1 MDKREKVMVSLI
13 DMDLVLYRCAC
24 STENESLDL
33 AKYRVNEL
41 LDLLVTKTEATS
53 YRAFIGGKGNFR
65 KAIFPEYKG
74 HRIQPKPVH
83 LEALREYAVNE
94 LNAEITEHE
103 METDDYLGIY
113 QQNDTVICSLDKD
126 LLQIPG
132 KHYRWAISTAK
143 WSKPEEY
150 HDITE
155 IEGLRLFYEQC
166 LKGDKADN
174 VKGVEGLGEK
184 KARKI
189 LEKCETEE
197 EMINTCLWHYP
208 SEEEFLM
215 NAQCLYI
222 LRRFD
227 DSYLK
232 RYESVFANTNTEKP
246 NESNSNE
253 V

>member
-1 MDKREKVMVSLI
+1 MVALI
-13 DMDLVLYRCAC
+13 DGDLVLYRCAC
-24 STENESLDL
+24 SAENDSFDI
-33 AKYRVNEL
+33 AKHRVNEL
-41 LDLLVTKTEATS
+41 LDLLLVKTEADS
-53 YRAFIGGKGNFR
+53 YRFFIGGKGNFR

-74 HRIQPKPVH
+74 HRTQPKPIH
-83 LEALREYAVNE
+83 LDSLRDYAVQE
-94 LNAEITEHE
+94 LNAEITEYDL
-103 METDDYLGIY
+103 ETDDYLGIY
-113 QQNDTVICSLDKD
+113 QDKHSDVYDTIICSLDKD

-132 KHYRWAISTAK
+132 KHYRWAIATAK

-150 HDITE
+150 HTITE

-184 KARKI
+184 KAQKI
-189 LEKCETEE
+189 LEKCETEV

-222 LRRFD
+222 LRSFD
-227 DSYLK
+227 DNYLT
-232 RYESVFANTNTEKP
+232 RYERLL
-246 NESNSNE
+246 NESDSN
-253 V
+253 